1 MSTQNQPII
10 VVGHKNPDNDAISAA
25 IGYAYL
31 KNELNRRDH
40 EEWGAE
46 PQTYIPARLG
56 PLPPETAQI
65 LKLNNIEPP
74 LLISHLHGRVSD
86 VMTRN
91 PYSIHRDAT
100 LMDAGRMLRQHNV
113 RALVVYD
120 DEDRY
125 CGLVT
130 TRMIAER
137 YISATDLLDSGESQ
151 MAVASALIS
160 TLDQHV
166 MDITETDVLQLD
178 ADGLLNEAIEELMS
192 SELREAVVLDEDK
205 RVLGIVTRS
214 DVAVIPKRRVILVDH
229 NERRQAANGI
239 DEVEVMEII
248 DHHRIADIST
258 INPIKFLNLPVGS
271 TATIVTMEFENND
284 IEIPVPIA
292 KVLLSA
298 IMTDTVILKSP
309 TATWTDKQVAAR
321 LGEIIGQDPV
331 EYGMEVF
338 RMRGGN
344 SDIPVEK
351 LVGADSKEFPLAEG
365 VCLIAQHETVDLPTV
380 MERETE
386 IRAHMRN
393 LVEKNGYEFVLLMVT
408 DILAE
413 GSQFICEGNRRIVN
427 RAFDIRCSGE
437 GGTWMPGVLSRKKQV
452 AARILDA

>member
-1 MSTQNQPII
+1 MQTPII

-31 KNELNRRDH
+31 KNELSRRDH
-40 EEWGAE
+40 DEWGA
-46 PQTYIPARLG
+46 PLQDYIPARLG
-56 PLPPETAQI
+56 PLPPETAKI
-65 LKLNNIEPP
+65 LEANGIEPP
-74 LLISHLHGRVSD
+74 LLISHVHSRVSD
-86 VMTRN
+86 VMTYDPIAINRN
-91 PYSIHRDAT
+91 AT
-100 LMDAGRMLRQHNV
+100 LMEAGRILRQRNV
-113 RALVVYD
+113 RALVVTD
-120 DEDRY
+120 DDGRY
-125 CGLVT
+125 CGLIT

-137 YISATDLLDSGESQ
+137 YISATDRLDSGASQ
-151 MAVASALIS
+151 MAVASDLIS
-160 TLDQHV
+160 SLDQRV
-166 MDITETDVLQLD
+166 EDITETDVLQLD
-178 ADGLLNEAIEELMS
+178 ADGLLRDAVGELMS
-192 SELREAVVLDEDK
+192 SALREAVVLDEDD
-205 RVLGIVTRS
+205 RAIGIVTRTN
-214 DVAVIPKRRVILVDH
+214 VAVRPKRRVILVDH

-239 DEVEVMEII
+239 EEAEVVEIV

-271 TATIVTMEFENND
+271 SATIVTMEFENND
-284 IEIPVPIA
+284 VEIPVPIA

-309 TATWTDKQVAAR
+309 TTTWTDRQVAGR
-321 LGEIIGQDPV
+321 LGKIIGQDPT
-331 EYGMEVF
+331 EYGLEVF
-338 RMRGGN
+338 SLRGGD
-344 SDIPVEK
+344 SDMPVEK

-380 MERETE
+380 MEREQD

-427 RAFDIRCSGE
+427 RAFDITCTGE